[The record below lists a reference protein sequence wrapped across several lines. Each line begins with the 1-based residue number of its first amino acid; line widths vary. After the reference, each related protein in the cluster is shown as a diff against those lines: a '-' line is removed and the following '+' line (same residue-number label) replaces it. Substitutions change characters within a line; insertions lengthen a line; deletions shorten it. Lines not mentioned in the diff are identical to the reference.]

1 MEEMKSFARVATGA
15 FCLAAV
21 VCLWSA
27 PASFGAVSCEFSP
40 PDHLFSISATD
51 AFTKVTRSGQ
61 QIAVDDGHQ
70 PVDCGGP
77 PPNVHN
83 TDLVQITHTGRS
95 ADTVDLAGGPFEPGS
110 TNETTGIS
118 EIELQY
124 LTPTFVDVR
133 GTSGPDAL
141 SFAAGGINLN
151 GDDDSDVIGAF
162 TALLVE
168 GRAGNDVIS
177 PQAGYSRAAP
187 RRVMLGQSGND
198 TLIATPDGSIIHGGN
213 GQDELIGGRG
223 RDNLTGG
230 RGSDVM
236 RGGKRR
242 DLIRAIDGTKDL
254 VNCGGGLDRAKVDG
268 IDKVRHCERLI
279 KVKRRGPVK
288 KP

>member
-1 MEEMKSFARVATGA
+1 MKSYVRVAAGA
-15 FCLAAV
+15 ICLAAV

-27 PASFGAVSCEFSP
+27 PASFAAVSCQFSP
-40 PDHLFSISATD
+40 ADHLLSISAID

-70 PVDCGGP
+70 PIDCAGATA
-77 PPNVHN
+77 NVHN
-83 TDLVQITHTGRS
+83 TDLVQVTHTGRS
-95 ADTVDLAGGPFEPGS
+95 ADTVDLAGGPFEPGF

-133 GTSGPDAL
+133 GTSGPDTL

-168 GRAGNDVIS
+168 ARGGNDRIA
-177 PQAGYSRAAP
+177 PQAGYTRAAP
-187 RRVMLGQSGND
+187 RRVLLGQSGND

-213 GQDELIGGRG
+213 GHDKLIGGRG
-223 RDNLTGG
+223 KDNLTGG
-230 RGSDVM
+230 RGRDVI
-236 RGGKRR
+236 RGGKGR

-268 IDKVRHCERLI
+268 IDKLRHCERLI

-288 KP
+288 R